1 MRFRVLAAAIFAAF
15 LFGAA
20 RRHVPLTVYS
30 APAGTRLAGVS
41 SERDTAG
48 ILPDG
53 RIVSPVGAAI
63 FVGTNPQS
71 VALSPDGRY
80 AVVGNDDADTSIT
93 PRSGTQGLVS
103 GYSLVVVDTARMRVT
118 DVYSDPAATFY
129 AGLAVVA
136 DPHNPAQTLVLASDG
151 AHDVVRVFDISYNGK
166 LTPEQAIALPVASSP
181 GYAINGRAFPSS
193 IAISPDGR
201 VAYVLES
208 LGQIVATIDIGT
220 RTVRDS
226 VAVGLRPFGLAV
238 AGGRVYAADAGLAA
252 YPVLSPPRDAPDF
265 APPNVDPQRAS
276 SLAVVRL
283 DDNGDVST
291 QADAV
296 SYVRMDQP
304 PDGIKEVGGII
315 PSGVAARSDG
325 SYAYVTLANVD
336 RVAIVSLRGEARVTN
351 GLDLRLFPNAPYG
364 TEPSAEV
371 LARNGSR
378 LYVALAGL
386 NAVAVLDARTAS
398 KLHRLGLIPT
408 GWYPSALALSPDGRF
423 LYVTDAEGI
432 DGWGM
437 LQRVDLRHLA
447 LGPATLAALRYNRKA
462 SYARPNALIPPL
474 RSLHRSDAIRHVVYI
489 AVGIDSYDA
498 VLGDLTDARGR
509 AHGNGDAAYV
519 LYGENVTPNLHLLAR
534 DFALADNIY
543 GDRTPAVQMQLAT
556 AATATLPVQREAPL
570 ENARAPFGGYGE
582 DPEEYPRSGYL
593 FNALQRAGESYRD
606 YGALEEVSGYRD
618 GHYTLGVPLLAALA
632 ANTDPAYPAD
642 DPSVTNAERAAEFV
656 RDYGTLAQSDRVPD
670 FMYVKLPSH
679 SGGEADADRALGE
692 IVDAISHSTQWNST
706 AIFVVPQSVELRR
719 DHVEG
724 SRIYAIVVSPYSR
737 RGFVDEEHL
746 SIPSVVKTEE
756 EILGLPPLATGD
768 LLATD
773 LAACFTSA
781 PNEATCQ
788 AAESSSKVP

>member
-1 MRFRVLAAAIFAAF
+1 MRFRVTVAALLAAF

-20 RRHVPLTVYS
+20 RRPVPLTVYG

-53 RIVSPVGAAI
+53 RIVSPVGATI

-80 AVVGNDDADTSIT
+80 AVVGNDDADTTIS

-103 GYSLVVVDTARMRVT
+103 GYSLVVVNTAHMRVT
-118 DVYSDPAATFY
+118 DVYSDPAVTFDV
-129 AGLAVVA
+129 GVAVVA

-151 AHDVVRVFDISYNGK
+151 AHDLVRVFDLSYSGK
-166 LTPEQAIALPVASSP
+166 LTPEQNIVLPLASAP

-193 IAISPDGR
+193 IVIAPDGR
-201 VAYVLES
+201 YAYVLES
-208 LGQIVATIDIGT
+208 LGQIVATIDIAA
-220 RTVRDS
+220 RAVRDS
-226 VAVGLRPFGLAV
+226 AAVGLRPFGLAM
-238 AGGRVYAADAGLAA
+238 ADGRVYAADGGLAA
-252 YPVLSPPRDAPDF
+252 YPVLSPPHDTPDF
-265 APPNVDPQRAS
+265 ATPDIDPLRAS
-276 SLAVVRL
+276 SLAVVPL
-283 DDNGDVST
+283 DDKDDVRM

-296 SYVRMDQP
+296 SYVRMDRP
-304 PDGIKEVGGII
+304 PDGVKEVGGII
-315 PSGVAARSDG
+315 PSGVAARADG

-336 RVAIVSLRGEARVTN
+336 RVAIVSLRGVPRVTN

-371 LARNGSR
+371 LARKGSR

-386 NAVAVLDARTAS
+386 NAIAVLDARTPS

-408 GWYPSALALSPDGRF
+408 GWYPSALALSRDGRY

-437 LQRVDLRHLA
+437 LQRIDLRHLA
-447 LGPATLAALRYNRKA
+447 LGPSTLVALRYNRKA
-462 SYARPNALIPPL
+462 AYAHANRLIPPL
-474 RSLHRSDAIRHVVYI
+474 RSLHKSDAIRHVVYV
-489 AVGIDSYDA
+489 AVGVDSYDA
-498 VLGDLTDARGR
+498 VLGDLTDARGHS
-509 AHGNGDAAYV
+509 HGNGDAAYV
-519 LYGENVTPNLHLLAR
+519 LYGQSVTPNLHALAR
-534 DFALADNIY
+534 DFSLADNIY
-543 GDRTPAVQMQLAT
+543 GDRTPAIQMQLAT
-556 AATATLPVQREAPL
+556 AATATLSVQREAPL
-570 ENARAPFGGYGE
+570 GNARAPFNEYGA

-606 YGALEEVSGYRD
+606 YGALEDVSGFRD
-618 GHYTLGVPLLAALA
+618 GQYTLGVPLLAALA
-632 ANTDPAYPAD
+632 GNIDPAYPAA
-642 DPSVTNAERAAEFV
+642 DPHVTDVTRANEFV
-656 RDYGTLAQSDRVPD
+656 RDYDSLAQTGRVPD
-670 FMYVKLPSH
+670 FTYISLPSQVG
-679 SGGEADADRALGE
+679 SEDDADRALGA
-692 IVDAISHSTQWNST
+692 IVDAISHSDQWSST

-746 SIPSVVKTEE
+746 SIASVVKTEE

-773 LAACFTSA
+773 LAPCFAAA
-781 PNEATCQ
+781 PNAQPFQ
-788 AAESSSKVP
+788 AADSSSKVP

>member
-1 MRFRVLAAAIFAAF
+1 MLLRVFAAALFAAF

-20 RRHVPLTVYS
+20 RRPAPLTVYS
-30 APAGTRLAGVS
+30 APAGVRVAGVS

-53 RIVSPVGAAI
+53 RIVSPIGATI

-80 AVVGNDDADTSIT
+80 AVVGNDDADTSISQ
-93 PRSGTQGLVS
+93 RAGTQGLVS

-118 DVYSDPAATFY
+118 DVYSDAGATFY

-151 AHDVVRVFDISYNGK
+151 AHDVVRVFDLSYAGK
-166 LTPEQAIALPVASSP
+166 LTPERAIALPVASSP
-181 GYAINGRAFPSS
+181 GYGIDGRAFPSS
-193 IAISPDGR
+193 IAISQDGR
-201 VAYVLES
+201 YAYVLET

-220 RTVRDS
+220 RTLRDS
-226 VAVGLRPFGLAV
+226 AAVGLRPYGLAV
-238 AGGRVYAADAGLAA
+238 ADHHVYAADGGLAA
-252 YPVLSPPRDAPDF
+252 YPVLSPPRSTPDF
-265 APPNVDPQRAS
+265 AAPDVDPQRSS
-276 SLAVVRL
+276 SLAVVPL

-291 QADAV
+291 ESDAV
-296 SYVRMDQP
+296 SFVRMDQP
-304 PDGIKEVGGII
+304 PDGVKEIGGII
-315 PSGVAARSDG
+315 PSGVAAREDG

-336 RVAIVSLRGEARVTN
+336 RVAIVGLRGETRVVN

-386 NAVAVLDARTAS
+386 NAVAVLDAHDPS

-408 GWYPSALALSPDGRF
+408 GWYPSALALSRDERF
-423 LYVTDAEGI
+423 LYVTDAEGL

-462 SYARPNALIPPL
+462 SYARPNSLVPPL
-474 RSLHRSDAIRHVVYI
+474 RSLRRSDAIKHVVYV
-489 AVGIDSYDA
+489 AVGVDSYDA

-519 LYGENVTPNLHLLAR
+519 LYGESATPNLHALAR

-543 GDRTPAVQMQLAT
+543 GDRTPAVQMQLAM
-556 AATATLPVQREAPL
+556 AATATLPVEREAPL
-570 ENARAPFGGYGE
+570 QSARTPFNGYGE

-593 FNALQRAGESYRD
+593 FNSLLRAGESFRD
-606 YGALEEVSGYRD
+606 YGGLEDVSGYRN
-618 GHYTLGVPLLAALA
+618 GRYTLGIPVLAALA
-632 ANTDPAYPAD
+632 GNTDLAYRAD
-642 DPSVTNAERAAEFV
+642 SHVSDAALAAEFV
-656 RDYGTLAQSDRVPD
+656 RDFSALSQAGRVPD
-670 FMYVKLPSH
+670 FAYVRIPSTP
-679 SGGEADADRALGE
+679 GGEAEGDRALGE
-692 IVDAISHSTQWNST
+692 IVDAISHSAQWGST
-706 AIFVVPQSVELRR
+706 AIFVVPESVQLRR

-737 RGFVDEEHL
+737 RGFVDDEHL
-746 SIPSVVKTEE
+746 SIASVVKTEE
-756 EILGLPPLATGD
+756 EILGLPPLTTGD

-773 LAACFTSA
+773 LAPCFTSA
-781 PNEATCQ
+781 PDAAAFQ